1 MRSAK
6 NEMVDTGTDAATS
19 NDYFF
24 NLEGYS
30 TDILQYML
38 QIAHSTNIQDP
49 IVSEIKQI
57 LTNRGVLK

>member
-1 MRSAK
+1 MRSAE
-6 NEMVDTGTDAATS
+6 NEMIDTGADAAIF

-38 QIAHSTNIQDP
+38 QIAYSTNIQDP